1 MLRNI
6 EQGGRLKGVFGGN
19 RRFKEWSG
27 EVLTERATCEQRLS
41 MYVMSRR
48 RQWQAEGTTS
58 AQALRPKYIWHG
70 WNRIKDGYWEATG

>member
-6 EQGGRLKGVFGGN
+6 EQGGRMKGVFGGN

-41 MYVMSRR
+41 IM
-48 RQWQAEGTTS
+48 
-58 AQALRPKYIWHG
+58 
-70 WNRIKDGYWEATG
+70 